1 VIELLRNAAR
11 RDFQD
16 VSVLLCD
23 LDDTLTFEGR
33 LLAASF
39 DALEQ
44 LEAAGLHI
52 IVVTGRP
59 AGWCDMIA
67 RMWPVAAV
75 VGENG
80 AFYFRYDRQRR
91 QMLRRFQ
98 RSDEQRRIDQLRLA
112 EIFEGIL
119 DKYPHVRLSAD
130 QSYRISDY
138 AVDMCEDVAPLGAA
152 EIEDIVAIFTAG
164 GATAKISSIHVNAW
178 IGEFSKLQMSLA
190 LLNEVFGVPEEQA
203 RKQVVYVGDSP
214 NDEPMF
220 EYFPR
225 SVGVAN
231 IKAFL
236 PSMRHHPAWVT
247 EGEGAYGFVELCQVL
262 QSARTD
268 GKE

>member
-1 VIELLRNAAR
+1 MIELLRNAAR

-16 VSVLLCD
+16 TSVLLCD
-23 LDDTLTFEGR
+23 LDDTLTFEGK

-39 DALEQ
+39 NALER
-44 LEAAGLHI
+44 LDAAGLRI

-80 AFYFRYDRQRR
+80 AFYFRYDRQNRK
-91 QMLRRFQ
+91 MLRRFQ
-98 RSDEQRRIDQLRLA
+98 RSDEQRRIDQQRLA
-112 EIFEGIL
+112 AIFEEIL
-119 DKYPHVRLSAD
+119 GKYPHVRLSAD

-138 AVDMCEDVAPLGAA
+138 AVDMCEDVAPLAPR
-152 EIEDIVAIFTAG
+152 EVEDIVAIFTAG

-190 LLNEVFGVPEEQA
+190 LLDEVFGVPEEEV
-203 RKQVVYVGDSP
+203 RRQVVYAGDSP

-220 EYFPR
+220 AFFPYA
-225 SVGVAN
+225 VAVAN
-231 IKAFL
+231 IARFL
-236 PSMRHHPAWVT
+236 GDLAHLPGYVT
-247 EGEGAYGFVELCQVL
+247 RGDGAEGFAEGVEALLSRRAQVG
-262 QSARTD
+262 R
-268 GKE
+268 

>member
-1 VIELLRNAAR
+1 VIELLCNAAR
-11 RDFQD
+11 RDFEGA
-16 VSVLLCD
+16 SVLLCD

-33 LLAASF
+33 MLAASF
-39 DALEQ
+39 AALER
-44 LEAAGLHI
+44 LDAAGVRI

-80 AFYFRYDRQRR
+80 AFYFRYDRTERK
-91 QMLRRFQ
+91 MLRRFQ
-98 RSDEQRRIDQLRLA
+98 RNDAERSVDQGRLA
-112 EIFEGIL
+112 QIFAEICTR
-119 DKYPHVRLSAD
+119 YPHVRLSAD

-138 AVDMCEDVAPLGAA
+138 AVDMCEDVAPLSQA
-152 EIEDIVAIFTAG
+152 EIDDIVAIFTAG

-190 LLNEVFGVPEEQA
+190 LLDEVFAVPERDA
-203 RKQVVYVGDSP
+203 KDKVVYVGDSP

-220 EYFPR
+220 EFFPR

-231 IKAFL
+231 VKAFL

-247 EGEGAYGFVELCQVL
+247 DGAGGHGFVELSQIL
-262 QSARTD
+262 HGAHGT
-268 GKE
+268 

>member
-1 VIELLRNAAR
+1 MIELLRNAAK
-11 RDFQD
+11 RDFAGA
-16 VSVLLCD
+16 SVLLCD
-23 LDDTLTFEGR
+23 LDDTLTFQGR
-33 LLAASF
+33 MLAASF
-39 DALEQ
+39 TALEQ
-44 LEAAGLHI
+44 LDAAGMRI

-80 AFYFRYDRQRR
+80 AFYFRYDRAHRK
-91 QMLRRFQ
+91 MLRRFQ
-98 RSDEQRRIDQLRLA
+98 RSDEQRRVDQQRLA
-112 EIFEGIL
+112 QIFAEIGA
-119 DKYPHVRLSAD
+119 KYPHVRLSAD

-138 AVDMCEDVAPLGAA
+138 AVDMCEDVDPLQQS
-152 EIEDIVAIFTAG
+152 EIDDIVAIFTSS

-190 LLNEVFGVPEEQA
+190 LLDEVFAIPEREA
-203 RKQVVYVGDSP
+203 KGRVVYVGDSP

-220 EYFPR
+220 EYFPS

-231 IKAFL
+231 IKSFL

-247 EGEGAYGFVELCQVL
+247 DGEGAHGFVELSRML
-262 QSARTD
+262 QAARTA
-268 GKE
+268 